1 MLEWLTPYLTEK
13 GIESPRLTAEL
24 LIAHVLEM
32 PRIQLYVNFD
42 KILNQNQLDQLRE
55 LIKRTANHEPFQY
68 LIGRTE
74 FYSLPIQVS
83 PDVLI
88 PRPET
93 ELLVERAIE
102 FIRPLKDN
110 PTILDLCTG
119 SGCIAVVIAKN
130 VPNAKIIATDISE
143 QALQIAEKN
152 IRTHNLENSVKL
164 LAGNLFEPIIDGL
177 ENDTFDLIVSNP
189 PYVCDAEYSK
199 LAPNVREYEP
209 KQALHGGS
217 DGLEIYRK
225 ILAQIKPHLKPNA
238 ALMLEIGCNQ
248 GLDVKNLIEQTNIFK
263 NIKIEK
269 DLSNNDRIIIATQT
283 PPEKKTN
290 HDLLQ
295 YEPIPEPKTTDQ
307 NQ

>member
-24 LIAHVLEM
+24 LITHVLEM

-42 KILNQNQLDQLRE
+42 KPLTQKQLDQLRE
-55 LIKRTANHEPFQY
+55 LVKRTANHEPFQY
-68 LIGRTE
+68 LIGKTE

-102 FIRPLKDN
+102 FVRPLDN
-110 PTILDLCTG
+110 PTVLDLCTG
-119 SGCIAVVIAKN
+119 SGCIAVAIAKN
-130 VPNAKIIATDISE
+130 APNAKIIATDISE
-143 QALQIAEKN
+143 QALQIAENN
-152 IRTHNLENSVKL
+152 IRTHSLENTVKL
-164 LAGNLFEPIIDGL
+164 LAGSLFEPLIDGL

-189 PYVCDAEYSK
+189 PYVSDVEYSQ

-209 KQALHGGS
+209 KQALHGGT

-225 ILAQIKPHLKPNA
+225 ILAKIKPHLKPHA

-248 GLDVKNLIEQTNIFK
+248 GLDVKNLIEKTGIFK

-269 DLSNNDRIIIATQT
+269 DLSNNDRIVIATQT
-283 PPEKKTN
+283 QTQKKIN

-295 YEPIPEPKTTDQ
+295 YEPIPEPKKTEQ